1 MSRHRRVLGMQEAR
15 AQDAAPAVAEPP
27 APPAERA
34 SRSLR
39 WSDYPRSADIRTMP
53 LDDLKVYAK
62 RVGVPTKDIEGLS
75 EDRLRQ
81 NAMLATTAFLES
93 IAET

>member
-1 MSRHRRVLGMQEAR
+1 MQASTP
-15 AQDAAPAVAEPP
+15 AVTPVAPAAEP
-27 APPAERA
+27 ASSRA
-34 SRSLR
+34 LR

-53 LDDLKVYAK
+53 MADLKAYAK

-93 IAET
+93 IAER